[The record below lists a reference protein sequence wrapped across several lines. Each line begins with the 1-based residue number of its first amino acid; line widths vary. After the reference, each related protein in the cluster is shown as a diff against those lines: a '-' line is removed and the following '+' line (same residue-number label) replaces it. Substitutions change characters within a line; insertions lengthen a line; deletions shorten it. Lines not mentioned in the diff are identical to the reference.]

1 MKKKYTFLLVLLA
14 VSCPTPSVFAQ
25 QASRFTPEREWVDS
39 TGKYTIEAKLIK
51 AVINKETSEIE
62 AHLLL
67 NDGQIKT
74 IQINKLSEKDNKFV
88 KEYLDD
94 SYTRLKEKIS
104 LCVFAKDAHLLYED
118 FLSNGFATD
127 RNRLI
132 IETRMNALAK
142 DLDQELVI
150 FKNEFI
156 VKSELDARKKET
168 IDKLNDWIKNT
179 TSLPPKKNIIMAIA
193 DQKKLKEAISN
204 DPTTLQPIII
214 MALLSDVYSADYD
227 KSQRYLERALD
238 VGKRYKS
245 IFTDDDK
252 YHFLAVQNNL
262 AVSYLMSNR
271 VPKAIRTLENL
282 VSGSESNSTTTNIST
297 VSVPVQVK
305 QNIAK
310 LDSMLQS
317 QLAKE
322 FAVGLQCDQEDKESI
337 FSLKSKLGAT
347 DLGKGWKLML
357 PRGTEDIGFVIP
369 NGRQRI
375 SGVPGKGNVYTFSY
389 DGKPVIQVPLNGS
402 WIKNGELENFRC
414 INCTGTGKVRCPAP
428 LCKKGD
434 VKIRDFGWLDKDKQH
449 WGPTGY
455 HFDPCENCKGTGLLL
470 CPCCYNSRFK
480 NSFGIQITW

>member
-1 MKKKYTFLLVLLA
+1 MLKIFTFLLVLLA

-25 QASRFTPEREWVDS
+25 QASRFTLEREWVDS

-51 AVINKETSEIE
+51 AVTNKETSEIE

-67 NDGQIKT
+67 NDGQIKI
-74 IQINKLSEKDNKFV
+74 IQIKKLSEKDNKYV

-104 LCVFAKDAHLLYED
+104 LSVFAKDAHLLYED

-132 IETRMNALAK
+132 IETRMNAVAK

-156 VKSELDARKKET
+156 VKSELDTRKKET

-179 TSLPPKKNIIMAIA
+179 ASLPPKKNIIMAIA

-204 DPTTLQPIII
+204 DPTTLQPILI

-271 VPKAIRTLENL
+271 VSKAIRTLDNL
-282 VSGSESNSTTTNIST
+282 VSAGGLNSTTTT
-297 VSVPVQVK
+297 AAASVPIQVK

-310 LDSMLQS
+310 LDNMLQS

-322 FAVGLQCDQEDKESI
+322 FNVGLKCDQEDKKKI
-337 FSLKSKLGAT
+337 LSLKNTLGAS
-347 DLGKGWKLML
+347 DHSKGWKLML
-357 PRGTEDIGFVIP
+357 PRGTEDVGFVIP
-369 NGRQRI
+369 TGRQRI
-375 SGVPGKGNVYTFSY
+375 SGVSGTGNVYTFSY
-389 DGKPVIQVPLNGS
+389 SGKPVVQVPLNGS

-434 VKIRDFGWLDKDKQH
+434 VKIRDFGWLDKDKAH
-449 WGPTGY
+449 WGPIGY
-455 HFDPCENCKGTGLLL
+455 HYDPCKNCEGAGLIL
-470 CPCCYNSRFK
+470 CPCCYNSMYE